1 MDEEFKVEVIKDEF
15 SQYDLSFKTIVI
27 GDPSVG
33 KSCITMKA
41 IKDFFEDYYA
51 PTVGFEF
58 YSLNVK
64 LNDQIIKLQIWDT
77 CGQEEYKSLISN
89 FYRNSSLA
97 ILTYAINNKISF
109 DNLEMWLNEV
119 KTLCSPDV
127 KIFLIGNKNDL
138 EDNREVPKEKAE
150 NFSKDNK
157 FDLFLETSAKTGF
170 NVLNVFIEA
179 AKILYKEHLMYKDR
193 ASRPDSIMPQDQYNQ
208 DSMSLDDNSE
218 KRRKKKGK
226 CC

>member
-1 MDEEFKVEVIKDEF
+1 MDEEFKVELIKDEF

-119 KTLCSPDV
+119 KTLGSPDV

>member
-119 KTLCSPDV
+119 KTLGSPDV

>member
-1 MDEEFKVEVIKDEF
+1 MKKKILDELNKV
-15 SQYDLSFKTIVI
+15 
-27 GDPSVG
+27 G
-33 KSCITMKA
+33 
-41 IKDFFEDYYA
+41 
-51 PTVGFEF
+51 
-58 YSLNVK
+58 
-64 LNDQIIKLQIWDT
+64 
-77 CGQEEYKSLISN
+77 
-89 FYRNSSLA
+89 
-97 ILTYAINNKISF
+97 
-109 DNLEMWLNEV
+109 
-119 KTLCSPDV
+119 SPDV